1 MIDVRYKFLLL
12 GGMILCCWQWADAQD
27 KIPSEQLYE
36 AFAARY
42 MDSVSNRTT
51 IFYGK
56 LQEPLWMIT
65 SNNPYFKDARYTKSK
80 IRYGGSLYTDIP
92 LRWDLYRDE
101 LVVLSPDNYNVVLSP
116 DKTEDATFHGYHIR
130 YLKKDSLSN
139 SPPPGYYLLL
149 HAGPCTVL
157 VKHTAVMQQK
167 SYNQRIENYFMF
179 ATKYYIKKENVYFP
193 VKNKNTLLNAL
204 GDYHQELSRLIRAN
218 RFTFKRDA
226 EAMIVTTVK
235 EYEKMKYHP

>member
-1 MIDVRYKFLLL
+1 MKYKFLLL
-12 GGMILCCWQWADAQD
+12 GGMFLCCWQWTIAQD
-27 KIPSEQLYE
+27 KIPPEQLYE

-42 MDSVSNRTT
+42 IDSVSSRTT

-56 LQEPLWMIT
+56 LQEPLWITT
-65 SNNPYFKDARYTKSK
+65 SNNPYFKDVRYAKSK
-80 IRYGGSLYTDIP
+80 IRYGGTFYTDIP

-101 LVVLSPDNYNVVLSP
+101 LIVLSPDNYNVVLSP
-116 DKTEDATFHGYHIR
+116 DKTEDAVLHGYPIC

-139 SPPPGYYLLL
+139 SPPPGYYVQL
-149 HAGPCTVL
+149 HAGQCTVL
-157 VKHTAVMQQK
+157 VKHTA
-167 SYNQRIENYFMF
+167 SYQRVGNYFIF

-193 VKNKNTLLNAL
+193 VKSKNTLLNAL

-218 RFTFKRDA
+218 RFKFKRDA
-226 EAMIVTTVK
+226 EAMIVATVK